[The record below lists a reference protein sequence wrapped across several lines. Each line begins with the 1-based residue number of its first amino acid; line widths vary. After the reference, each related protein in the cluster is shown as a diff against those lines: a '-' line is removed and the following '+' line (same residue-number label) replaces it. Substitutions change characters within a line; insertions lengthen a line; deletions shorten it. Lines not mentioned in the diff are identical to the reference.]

1 MMFECRAVRRNI
13 HWMTTLQ
20 IGNHLDRLED
30 KGFECLQ
37 QSPVSGLW
45 LMWVFV
51 VSGPAYCQGC
61 FLSKDPER
69 HNNTYY
75 TDLLGHLV
83 PRYRVCLH
91 RLRVIHAHPIELH
104 LRMIVQALL
113 TMYASPASLTFMGV
127 TVRSPG

>member
-1 MMFECRAVRRNI
+1 MMFECGAVRRNI

-20 IGNHLDRLED
+20 IGNQLHCLGD

-37 QSPVSGLW
+37 QSPVPGLW

-51 VSGPAYCQGC
+51 VHLGLLNYCQGC
-61 FLSKDPER
+61 FLSKDPDR

-83 PRYRVCLH
+83 PRL
-91 RLRVIHAHPIELH
+91 P
-104 LRMIVQALL
+104 
-113 TMYASPASLTFMGV
+113 GV
-127 TVRSPG
+127 FTPVEGHTRPPY